1 MRLIKKILLAIVIVA
16 VLIQFIQPA
25 HNKSVQETQMEITK
39 LYSMPVPLQN
49 ILKNACYD
57 CHSNHTRYPWYVH
70 IQPMG
75 WLMTKHIKEGKEEL
89 NFDEFGSYSLRR
101 QESKLRSI
109 ASSIEKE
116 TMPLHSYTLMHSD
129 ARLTENE
136 KAIIID
142 WATKTKDSLS
152 IKN

>member
-39 LYSMPVPLQN
+39 LYSMPVTVQN
-49 ILKNACYD
+49 ILKNVCYD

-75 WLMTKHIKEGKEEL
+75 WLMAKHIKEGKDEL

-101 QESKLRSI
+101 KESKLRSI
-109 ASSIEKE
+109 ASSIDKE
-116 TMPLHSYTLMHSD
+116 TMPLQSYTLMHAD

-142 WATKTKDSLS
+142 WATKTKDSLTT
-152 IKN
+152 IK

>member
-39 LYSMPVPLQN
+39 LFSMPVTVQN

-75 WLMTKHIKEGKEEL
+75 WLMAKHIKEGKEEL

-101 QESKLRSI
+101 QESKLHSI
-109 ASSIEKE
+109 ASSIEE
-116 TMPLHSYTLMHSD
+116 GTMPLQIL
-129 ARLTENE
+129 
-136 KAIIID
+136 
-142 WATKTKDSLS
+142 
-152 IKN
+152 